1 MTVKAERAG
10 SAVVFDLEGPLTIEA
25 DMRRLDELVWSM
37 TRFAPRHVIL
47 DLGKVQ
53 RLDCSGIGKL
63 VALHNRVRRSGGV
76 LTLVHVDDRQRRL
89 LQMVGL
95 LTVFRICDTSQEA
108 LGTSRTAA
116 ARPSLVNALDQ
127 RP

>member
-1 MTVKAERAG
+1 MTVQAERAG
-10 SAVVFDLEGPLTIEA
+10 SVVVFDLEGSLTIEA

-37 TRFAPRHVIL
+37 TRFVPRHVIL

-53 RLDCSGIGKL
+53 RLDCSGIGAL

-76 LTLVHVDDRQRRL
+76 LTLVRVNDRQRRL

-95 LTVFRICDTSQEA
+95 LTVFRICDSPQEA
-108 LGTSRTAA
+108 LGTSRTAV
-116 ARPSLVNALDQ
+116 ARPSLVNAFEQ